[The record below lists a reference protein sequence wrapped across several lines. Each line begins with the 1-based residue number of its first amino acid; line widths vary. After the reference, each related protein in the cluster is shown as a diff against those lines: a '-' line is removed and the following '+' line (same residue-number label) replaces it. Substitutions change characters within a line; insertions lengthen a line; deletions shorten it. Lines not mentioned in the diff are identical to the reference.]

1 MSQVSFNLIII
12 YLEMTYYLQNDIM
25 ALFQEKGT
33 VSWNICHKTQKL
45 FNISIICVL
54 HLVILCARIALYS
67 VFFGNKDFNNIS
79 YFKDIVK
86 FGWQMTYF
94 FISLN
99 RKKKICLYNKLFSIQ
114 DFVVLTAFYDDV
126 ENFTMAL
133 IIPWDTSNTG
143 SVLKLTN
150 LN

>member
-1 MSQVSFNLIII
+1 
-12 YLEMTYYLQNDIM
+12 
-25 ALFQEKGT
+25 
-33 VSWNICHKTQKL
+33 
-45 FNISIICVL
+45 
-54 HLVILCARIALYS
+54 
-67 VFFGNKDFNNIS
+67 
-79 YFKDIVK
+79 
-86 FGWQMTYF
+86 MTYF